1 MTTAEAYR
9 KNIAKMCAEMSESQL
24 QRVPA
29 RVQHRGAKSASPIIP
44 QFWAFFEIFE
54 YISCIHFKNFIT
66 APILYKK

>member
-24 QRVPA
+24 QR
-29 RVQHRGAKSASPIIP
+29 ASPIIP